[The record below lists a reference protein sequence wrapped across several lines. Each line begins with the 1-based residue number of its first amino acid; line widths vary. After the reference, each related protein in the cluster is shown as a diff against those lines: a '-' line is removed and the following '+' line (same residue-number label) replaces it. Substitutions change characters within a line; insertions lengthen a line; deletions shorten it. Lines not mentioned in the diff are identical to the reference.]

1 MKKNIFRFSEK
12 HRFQFENLYK
22 IELCYSCSV
31 QTPWKTNLLHL
42 HSCISLHG
50 KRTLSTKGD
59 DEFIYTTNWFFHAC
73 FKNIFPSHFIFIKD
87 FLVFSLPRNW
97 NTTKKVIDRKLRY
110 FIQTNKKIMNIQPKN
125 NEKKLSHF
133 FGAEIKILS
142 IKIRDRFFFCYGF
155 PEMWKFHMK
164 TELWNES
171 FCDTSCCTLYWFE
184 QALK

>member
-1 MKKNIFRFSEK
+1 MKNQPFASAFMHFTSWKANIEHKRWWWIY
-12 HRFQFENLYK
+12 LYH
-22 IELCYSCSV
+22 ELVFFMRVS
-31 QTPWKTNLLHL
+31 KT
-42 HSCISLHG
+42 
-50 KRTLSTKGD
+50 
-59 DEFIYTTNWFFHAC
+59 FFHHILYSS
-73 FKNIFPSHFIFIKD
+73 KIFSF
-87 FLVFSLPRNW
+87 FSLPRNW

-164 TELWNES
+164 TELWIES